1 MAGRG
6 QGGKLGKEGARRGPE
21 CSRRKKGFKKNQGS
35 WTNETIRSTGSTVS
49 TGLLKLAS
57 GYNDRG

>member
-21 CSRRKKGFKKNQGS
+21 CSRRKKGFKKTRGAGRMKQFVLQAAQSQQGC
-35 WTNETIRSTGSTVS
+35 
-49 TGLLKLAS
+49 
-57 GYNDRG
+57 